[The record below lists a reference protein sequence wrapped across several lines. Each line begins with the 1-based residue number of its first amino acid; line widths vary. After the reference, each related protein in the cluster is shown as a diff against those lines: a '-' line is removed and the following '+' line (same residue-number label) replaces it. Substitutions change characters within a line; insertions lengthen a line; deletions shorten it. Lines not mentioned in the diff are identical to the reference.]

1 MMVRYLQ
8 LVSLALAI
16 LTAALISGFFYAY
29 YCSVMPGLEATDPQ
43 TAIKAMQAINAVVRN
58 ATFAISFFGTLAFG
72 VIAVLLLIGRGGR
85 PLVFALLGLAL
96 YGVGAFM
103 VTLFYSVPLNESL
116 ATVTPTPENAAQVWR
131 GYVEPWV
138 RWNALRTLMSVLAL
152 AAFIAS
158 FVTMLLQPRR

>member
-1 MMVRYLQ
+1 M
-8 LVSLALAI
+8 
-16 LTAALISGFFYAY
+16 
-29 YCSVMPGLEATDPQ
+29 
-43 TAIKAMQAINAVVRN
+43 
-58 ATFAISFFGTLAFG
+58 
-72 VIAVLLLIGRGGR
+72 LLLIGRGGR

-158 FVTMLLQPRR
+158 FVTILLQPRR

>member
-58 ATFAISFFGTLAFG
+58 ATFAISFLERWRLA
-72 VIAVLLLIGRGGR
+72 
-85 PLVFALLGLAL
+85 
-96 YGVGAFM
+96 
-103 VTLFYSVPLNESL
+103 
-116 ATVTPTPENAAQVWR
+116 
-131 GYVEPWV
+131 
-138 RWNALRTLMSVLAL
+138 
-152 AAFIAS
+152 
-158 FVTMLLQPRR
+158 